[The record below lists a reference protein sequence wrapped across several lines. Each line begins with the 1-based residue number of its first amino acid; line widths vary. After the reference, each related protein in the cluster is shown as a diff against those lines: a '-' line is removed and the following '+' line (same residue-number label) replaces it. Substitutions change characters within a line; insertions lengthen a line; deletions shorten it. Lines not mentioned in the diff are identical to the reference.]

1 MLTYIE
7 EKSHLSSPAL
17 IPGRYLC
24 CKKYLKNPADG
35 IFHIVWHFC
44 CFFLLSDIAG
54 TSVEQCEVRY
64 REMMGRGHQDRQSGG
79 MFTAE
84 FITADCTK
92 VWQTKQREEF
102 SKRIWDV

>member
-35 IFHIVWHFC
+35 IFNIV
-44 CFFLLSDIAG
+44 
-54 TSVEQCEVRY
+54 
-64 REMMGRGHQDRQSGG
+64 
-79 MFTAE
+79 
-84 FITADCTK
+84 
-92 VWQTKQREEF
+92 
-102 SKRIWDV
+102 